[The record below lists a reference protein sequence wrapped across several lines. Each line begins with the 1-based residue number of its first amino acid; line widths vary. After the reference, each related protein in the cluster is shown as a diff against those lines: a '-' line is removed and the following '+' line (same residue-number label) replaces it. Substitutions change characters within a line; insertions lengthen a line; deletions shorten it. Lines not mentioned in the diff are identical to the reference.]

1 MELLARISRTKYLET
16 EKEKKISKGMERLIK
31 EVILENFAWEPW
43 QEFRTEKMYK
53 YEVND
58 ILKVNIEG
66 LKEIMDRYHQPK

>member
-16 EKEKKISKGMERLIK
+16 QKEEKISKGMERLVK
-31 EVILENFAWEPW
+31 EVVLENFAWEPW
-43 QEFRTEKMYK
+43 HEFRVDKMYK

-58 ILKVNIEG
+58 VLKVNIEG